1 MELKEMI
8 PEEKAAEVKHW
19 LSKSSEGML
28 AKRNWNEY
36 FAHARYRKEKKAQL
50 NLALAIKKNLTEQI
64 NG

>member
-1 MELKEMI
+1 LLLLR
-8 PEEKAAEVKHW
+8 P
-19 LSKSSEGML
+19 SRTQ
-28 AKRNWNEY
+28 AKRNRNEY

>member
-28 AKRNWNEY
+28 AKRN
-36 FAHARYRKEKKAQL
+36 
-50 NLALAIKKNLTEQI
+50 
-64 NG
+64 

>member
-28 AKRNWNEY
+28 AKRNRNEY
-36 FAHARYRKEKKAQL
+36 FAHAPKSIYPA
-50 NLALAIKKNLTEQI
+50 LALVVGRYSQPFGFEKL
-64 NG
+64 